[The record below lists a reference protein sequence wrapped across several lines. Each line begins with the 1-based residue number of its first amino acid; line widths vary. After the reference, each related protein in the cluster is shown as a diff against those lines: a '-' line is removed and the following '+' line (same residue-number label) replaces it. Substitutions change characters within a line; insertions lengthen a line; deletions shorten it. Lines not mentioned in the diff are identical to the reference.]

1 VLFAVLTIGKLER
14 AAVFLATF
22 MTSNLIDML
31 VLELGITRQQAEGGA
46 GLLLQWAQARMA
58 TDEFQRVADS
68 IPAIS
73 DVIGKSPTQAPPSP
87 RGWLAWFKRQ
97 ISGLGS
103 LTPLADPLHQ
113 LGLSP
118 AMVGPLVAV
127 VLQHFHEQSGS
138 EIELLLKRAI
148 R

>member
-1 VLFAVLTIGKLER
+1 MLQTCMNGE
-14 AAVFLATF
+14 
-22 MTSNLIDML
+22 LIDKL
-31 VLELGITRQQAEGGA
+31 VLELGITRQQAEGAA
-46 GLLLQWAQARMA
+46 GLVLQWAQANMA
-58 TDEFQRVADS
+58 TDKFQKVADS

-73 DVIGKSPTQAPPSP
+73 DVIGKSPLQAAPSP

-118 AMVGPLVAV
+118 AMMEPLVTA
-127 VLQHFHEQSGS
+127 VLQHFREQSGS
-138 EIELLLKRAI
+138 EVELLLNRAI
-148 R
+148 H